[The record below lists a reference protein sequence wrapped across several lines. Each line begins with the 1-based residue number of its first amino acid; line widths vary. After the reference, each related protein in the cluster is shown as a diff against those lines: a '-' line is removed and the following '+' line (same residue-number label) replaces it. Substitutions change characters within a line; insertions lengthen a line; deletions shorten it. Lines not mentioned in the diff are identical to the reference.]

1 MSPGDKA
8 VMLPF
13 TPIETDE
20 TLVVRLDNPE
30 RFNDFRSDDYRES
43 LYQSVL
49 SKPEPLVAL
58 DLSPIDHLSSTGIA
72 ILVGLKRRVEAER
85 GKLVLFRMQ
94 PFLHDLLSGMK
105 LNTYFA
111 IADCEQDALALLR
124 PTAAV

>member
-43 LYQSVL
+43 LFQSVL
-49 SKPEPLVAL
+49 SKEEPLVAL
-58 DLSPIDHLSSTGIA
+58 DLSPLDYLSSSGIA
-72 ILVGLKRRVEAER
+72 ILVGLKRRVEAQR
-85 GKLVLFRMQ
+85 GKLVLFRL
-94 PFLHDLLSGMK
+94 PPVIHELLRGMK
-105 LNTYFA
+105 LNTYFS
-111 IADCEQDALALLR
+111 IVECEQDALNLLR
-124 PTAAV
+124 PAAAV